1 MQYRN
6 LGRTDL
12 SVSTICLGSMTW
24 GEQNTEPEAHAQ
36 LDMALEAG
44 VNFVDAAEMYPFPAR
59 EETTGETER
68 CIGRWLKRSRK
79 RDKVVIA
86 TKVSGPASGW
96 LTWIRGG
103 DTRLDRMNIEAAIDG
118 SLQRL
123 QTDYIDLYQLHWP
136 DRSTNYFS
144 KLGYQHDPSENAVP
158 IHETL
163 EVMSDLV
170 RAGKIRHIGV
180 SNETPWGTMTY
191 LEHAE
196 RNGQPRIVS
205 IQNPYSLLNRT
216 FEIGLAE
223 VAHREGIGLLP
234 YSPLGF
240 GVLTG
245 KYLGG
250 AEPADTRL
258 TLFKQFSRYT
268 NDAGVKATEAYVKLA
283 RSHGLSPTQMALA
296 YVLSRPFVTS
306 VIIGAT
312 RLEQLQ
318 ENLASVDLELSE
330 DVLRAIEEIHQDHHN
345 PCP

>member
-1 MQYRN
+1 MQYRD

-12 SVSTICLGSMTW
+12 RVSTICLGSMTW
-24 GEQNTEPEAHAQ
+24 GEQNTEAEAHAQ
-36 LDMALEAG
+36 LDMAMEAG

-59 EETTGETER
+59 AETTGETER
-68 CIGRWLKRSRK
+68 CIGRWLKRCGK
-79 RDKVVIA
+79 RDKIIIA
-86 TKVSGPASGW
+86 TKVSGPASAW

-103 DTRLDRMNIEAAIDG
+103 NTRLDRMNIEAAIDG
-118 SLQRL
+118 SLKRL

-144 KLGYQHDPSENAVP
+144 KLGYQHDPSEEAVP

-191 LEHAE
+191 LEYAE
-196 RNGQPRIVS
+196 RNGLPRIVS

-223 VAHREGIGLLP
+223 VAHREGVGLLP

-250 AEPADTRL
+250 AQPADARL
-258 TLFKQFSRYT
+258 TLYKQYSRYA

-283 RSHGLSPTQMALA
+283 SSHGLSPTQMALA

-306 VIIGAT
+306 AIIGAT

-318 ENLASVDLELSE
+318 ENLASVELELSE
-330 DVLRAIEEIHQDHHN
+330 HVLSAIEEIHKDHHN

>member
-12 SVSTICLGSMTW
+12 RVSTICLGSMTW
-24 GEQNTEPEAHAQ
+24 GEQNTEAEAHAQ

-68 CIGRWLKRSRK
+68 CIGRWIKGRSN

-86 TKVSGPASGW
+86 TKVLGPASGW

-103 DTRLDRMNIEAAIDG
+103 NTHLDRVNIEAAIDG
-118 SLQRL
+118 SLERL

-144 KLGYQHDPSENAVP
+144 KLGYQHDPNESAIP

-191 LEHAE
+191 LEYAE
-196 RNGQPRIVS
+196 RNHLSRIVS
-205 IQNPYSLLNRT
+205 IQNPYNLLNRT

-223 VAHREGIGLLP
+223 VAHREEVGLLP

-245 KYLGG
+245 KYLEG
-250 AEPADTRL
+250 AQPAEARL
-258 TLFKQFSRYT
+258 TLYKQYSRYM
-268 NDAGVKATEAYVKLA
+268 NDAGIRATEAYVKLA
-283 RSHGLSPTQMALA
+283 RSLCHQRHYRCNM
-296 YVLSRPFVTS
+296 F
-306 VIIGAT
+306 GAT
-312 RLEQLQ
+312 TGEPRK
-318 ENLASVDLELSE
+318 
-330 DVLRAIEEIHQDHHN
+330 R
-345 PCP
+345 

>member
-1 MQYRN
+1 
-6 LGRTDL
+6 
-12 SVSTICLGSMTW
+12 MTW
-24 GEQNTEPEAHAQ
+24 GEQNTEADAHDQ

-68 CIGRWLKRSRK
+68 CIGRWLKKRNQ
-79 RDKVVIA
+79 RDKVILA
-86 TKVSGPASGW
+86 TKVTGPASGW

-103 DTRLDRMNIEAAIDG
+103 NTRLDRVNIEAAVDG
-118 SLQRL
+118 SLERL
-123 QTDYIDLYQLHWP
+123 QTDCIDLYQLHWP
-136 DRSTNYFS
+136 DRTTNYFS
-144 KLGYQHDPSENAVP
+144 RLGYEHDPNENAVP

-180 SNETPWGTMTY
+180 SNETPWGLMTF
-191 LEHAE
+191 LQHAE
-196 RNGQPRIVS
+196 RSGLPRIVS

-223 VAHREGIGLLP
+223 VAHREGVGLLP
-234 YSPLGF
+234 YSVLGF

-250 AEPADTRL
+250 AQPENARL
-258 TLFKQFSRYT
+258 TLFQQYSRYT

-283 RSHGLSPTQMALA
+283 RSRGLSPSQMALA

-306 VIIGAT
+306 AIIGAT
-312 RLEQLQ
+312 RLEQLK
-318 ENLASVDLELSE
+318 ENLASIELELSE
-330 DVLRAIEEIHQDHHN
+330 DVLTAIEEIHRDHHS

>member
-1 MQYRN
+1 
-6 LGRTDL
+6 
-12 SVSTICLGSMTW
+12 
-24 GEQNTEPEAHAQ
+24 
-36 LDMALEAG
+36 
-44 VNFVDAAEMYPFPAR
+44 
-59 EETTGETER
+59 
-68 CIGRWLKRSRK
+68 
-79 RDKVVIA
+79 
-86 TKVSGPASGW
+86 
-96 LTWIRGG
+96 
-103 DTRLDRMNIEAAIDG
+103 MNIEAAIDG
-118 SLQRL
+118 SLKRL

-196 RNGQPRIVS
+196 RNGRPRIVS

-250 AEPADTRL
+250 AEPAGTRL